1 MVILVGCCWMVQ
13 SVEIAGV
20 GDDDDLMIVMLIVDV
35 FFVVLIDFYG
45 EDEEERKSNKTQQ
58 QDDFVGLSWLIS
70 RATSHRHSTYNLSTA
85 YKLTM

>member
-1 MVILVGCCWMVQ
+1 MFRVLLSSASMVILVGCCWMVQ

-45 EDEEERKSNKTQQ
+45 EDEEERKSK
-58 QDDFVGLSWLIS
+58 QD
-70 RATSHRHSTYNLSTA
+70 TA
-85 YKLTM
+85 SK